1 MKDSTKNP
9 KPLSSDGAPTASKPA
24 RVAKPER
31 GKLVAKKNAA
41 SGNNWGTKANKGH
54 SVVRS
59 GAKYGVTAKMSGGN
73 SPEAGKTQANG
84 IIIPAAINRT
94 RPNFSAG
101 ASEAHA
107 R

>member
-1 MKDSTKNP
+1 MKDSSKNP
-9 KPLSSDGAPTASKPA
+9 KPLSSDAAPTAGKPA

-31 GKLVAKKNAA
+31 GKLVAKKNTA
-41 SGNNWGTKANKGH
+41 SGNNWGTKANKTH

-73 SPEAGKTQANG
+73 APEAGKTLANG
-84 IIIPAAINRT
+84 IIIPPSVNRT
-94 RPNFSAG
+94 RSNFSAG
-101 ASEAHA
+101 SAEAHA